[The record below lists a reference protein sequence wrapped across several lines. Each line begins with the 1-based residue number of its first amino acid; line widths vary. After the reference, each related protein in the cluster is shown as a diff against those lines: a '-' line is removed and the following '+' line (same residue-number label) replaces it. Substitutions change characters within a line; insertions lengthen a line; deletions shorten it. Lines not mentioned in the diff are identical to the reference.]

1 MISLDK
7 IDLLLLGRLLEDGRS
22 SFSQLA
28 RETNLT
34 DVAIKKRFERLKRQ
48 GVINTISAD
57 LNLDVL
63 GFAKPV
69 FVLLKTEPGK
79 NKHIVKR
86 LSEMESVVEFNELM
100 GEHNFMLKL
109 LCPDLTHVKR
119 MMDDLGYIDGVRE
132 LRSMPVLNVVKK
144 TNALP
149 PTSFQKR
156 F

>member
-1 MISLDK
+1 MSSLDK

-48 GVINTISAD
+48 GIINTISAD

-69 FVLLKTEPGK
+69 YVLLKTEPSK
-79 NKHIVKR
+79 NKHISKR
-86 LSEMESVVEFNELM
+86 LSEMEQVVEFHELM

-109 LCPDLTHVKR
+109 VCPDMTHVKR
-119 MMDDLGYIDGVRE
+119 VLDDLGYVDGVRE